1 MKKKSRT
8 KTVFNKGDI
17 VRSFIGMAL
26 EKGWDSRW
34 RERIDAQNQHVPV
47 PPKIPYARSSCGEIW
62 FRDRELW
69 MGKEPGDCVIAK
81 WVKGNLLWVNPVIEH
96 FTQMAGRELL
106 RESKW
111 SYGYRARAHGGTI
124 SAENQSDAEGVTVMT
139 PRIPNAASHKF
150 NLNWLVDKVMDPTIL
165 RGRDSSASRYIRY
178 GQQKLADLKSYAQRF
193 NLDVPRQ
200 DELATYMDKCKTK
213 AVLGKITT

>member
-1 MKKKSRT
+1 M
-8 KTVFNKGDI
+8 
-17 VRSFIGMAL
+17 FIGMTP
-26 EKGWDSRW
+26 EKSWDW
-34 RERIDAQNQHVPV
+34 RERIDARNQHVHV
-47 PPKIPYARSSCGEIW
+47 PPQIPYARSSCGEIW

-111 SYGYRARAHGGTI
+111 SYGYRAHGGTI
-124 SAENQSDAEGVTVMT
+124 SAVNQYAAEGVTVMT

-150 NLNWLVDKVMDPTIL
+150 NLNWLVDKAMDPAVL
-165 RGRDSSASRYIRY
+165 RGRDSSAARYLKF
-178 GQQKLADLKSYAQRF
+178 GQQKLADLRSYAQRF

-200 DELATYMDKCKTK
+200 NELATYMDKCKTK
-213 AVLGKITT
+213 EIIGKMTT